1 MSDYQTLRTMGLDDI
16 RNISHYK
23 LSQKGEQE
31 ELKIY
36 FKRPTGSSLSQ
47 SSTFSFARQH
57 AVAADAVAQEKQNAH
72 LGSDPVL
79 MAAIQELNQL
89 TRHLENMDKKALMLD
104 ELDRLEAIMRT
115 KIQEL
120 RDDLHRIHL

>member
-1 MSDYQTLRTMGLDDI
+1 MSDYQTLRTMGLADI

-23 LSQKGEQE
+23 LSQKDEQE

-36 FKRPTGSSLSQ
+36 FKRPVGSTLSQ
-47 SSTFSFARQH
+47 SSTFTFSRQH
-57 AVAADAVAQEKQNAH
+57 ALAADKIAQDKQQAN

-79 MAAIQELNQL
+79 MAAISELNHI
-89 TRHLENMDKKALMLD
+89 TRNLNKLDKKSLLMD
-104 ELDRLEAIMRT
+104 ELDRLEAIMSA

-120 RDDLHRIHL
+120 RDDLNRITL

>member
-104 ELDRLEAIMRT
+104 ELDRLEAIMRA

>member
-23 LSQKGEQE
+23 LSQKGDQE

-47 SSTFSFARQH
+47 SSTFSFTRQH
-57 AVAADAVAQEKQNAH
+57 AIAADAVAQEKQQTH
-72 LGSDPVL
+72 LGSDPTL

-89 TRHLENMDKKALMLD
+89 TRHLDKVDKKTLMLE
-104 ELDRLEAIMRT
+104 ELDRLEAIMRA

-120 RDDLHRIHL
+120 RDDLHRISL

>member
-1 MSDYQTLRTMGLDDI
+1 MSDYHTLRTMGLADI

-23 LSQKGEQE
+23 LSQKGDQE

-36 FKRPTGSSLSQ
+36 FTRPTGSSLSQ
-47 SSTFSFARQH
+47 SSTFSFTRQH
-57 AVAADAVAQEKQNAH
+57 AIAADAVAQEKQQTH
-72 LGSDPVL
+72 LGSDPTL

-89 TRHLENMDKKALMLD
+89 TRHLDKVDKKTLMLE
-104 ELDRLEAIMRT
+104 ELDRLEAIMRA

-120 RDDLHRIHL
+120 RDDLHRISL